1 MLIFLTAL
9 LAASPD
15 TITAPGLPDDSLALR
30 PGAVTEFVS
39 PEGGRWP
46 LTVLRSELQP
56 SGTEVW
62 VARVGEAGAFHRAI
76 VTSGHG
82 AVFGWISTPEGDWQI
97 APVEAG
103 GTSVAQRAV
112 LADDAPLN
120 DVLRGFP
127 QARRAP
133 SPDRP
138 AEASAVPV
146 GSNGTVDI
154 AVVYTEGMES
164 FYGLGVV
171 TRAQHLINVL
181 DQALIDSDTGLR
193 VRMVHAQPLGVPWI
207 EQTSTLETIDD
218 LVAGASFGHPGTSAD
233 VFGTCEATAGLQCNN
248 DGDLS
253 HLYAMRNGKAAD
265 IVIMLRRYWRHE
277 QTYCGVAY
285 LPGAGAVGSIDPASD
300 HVLGVAVTGDG
311 PDANGTGASCGDL
324 TFAHEIGHNLGSHH
338 NVENAGGQFGLFTYS
353 YGHRVDCSFRT
364 IMGYHSSRSGVSCP
378 NGGQF
383 ETWIAAFS
391 NPDRLICR
399 GEACGIAADRPAM
412 AGADDNTT
420 PADNARSI
428 RTEGWRV
435 REYRDPPA
443 PAVVTAVLPSS
454 RAVGTGVAAT
464 AFVTIVNPASTGSTA
479 TACGLRVHAGN
490 SGGSFSYQTTD
501 PATNAITG
509 TPDTPVDIPAG
520 ASQSYVIAIS
530 RTSLTNQAEIR
541 IDAQCA
547 NRITQTVIPGL
558 NTLLFTALPSVGPD
572 IISVAATSGS
582 PGRLSISAPGA
593 TGAFAVAVTNAGA
606 PGDILFTARAATG
619 AQGVGQIHICRT
631 DPATAQ
637 CLTPRL
643 SELPL
648 TLGANETATFSVF
661 VTATGSIANQPAANR
676 ILFQA
681 AGASTGRI
689 VGSTSVAVRTEPE

>member
-1 MLIFLTAL
+1 MLFFLTAL
-9 LAASPD
+9 L
-15 TITAPGLPDDSLALR
+15 TIGTDAIAAPGLPEGSLQMT
-30 PGAVTEFVS
+30 PGAVTEFAA
-39 PEGGRWP
+39 PDGRNWP
-46 LTVLRSELQP
+46 LTVLRTEVQAA
-56 SGTEVW
+56 GTGVW
-62 VARVGEAGAFHRAI
+62 VARVGEEESLHRAI
-76 VTSGHG
+76 FTSGHG
-82 AVFGWISTPEGDWQI
+82 AVFGLISTPEGDWQI

-103 GTSVAQRAV
+103 GASVTQRPV
-112 LADDAPLN
+112 LADDAPAN

-127 QARRAP
+127 QARRAAL
-133 SPDRP
+133 
-138 AEASAVPV
+138 AEDPVEGPAVPV

-193 VRMVHAQPLGVPWI
+193 VRMVHAQPLGVPWV

-233 VFGTCEATAGLQCNN
+233 VFGSCESAGGLQCNN

-265 IVIMLRRYWRHE
+265 IVIMLRRYWRQQ

-285 LPGAGAVGSIDPASD
+285 LPGAGAVGSIDPATD
-300 HVLGVAVTGDG
+300 DVLGVAVTGDG
-311 PDANGTGASCGDL
+311 PDANGSGASCGDL

-338 NVENAGGQFGLFTYS
+338 NIENAGGSFGLFSYS
-353 YGHRVDCSFRT
+353 YGHRVDCNFRT
-364 IMGYHSSRSGVSCP
+364 IMAYHSSRSGVSCP
-378 NGGQF
+378 NGGLY
-383 ETWIAAFS
+383 ETWIPAFS
-391 NPDRLICR
+391 NPARV
-399 GEACGIAADRPAM
+399 ACNGQVCGVADGPELAH
-412 AGADDNTT
+412 ADDNTT

-443 PAVVTAVLPSS
+443 PAVVTAVLPAS
-454 RAVGTGVAAT
+454 RAVGTGAMAT
-464 AFVTIVNPASTGSTA
+464 AFVTIANPASTGSTA
-479 TACGLRVHAGN
+479 TACGLRVHGGN
-490 SGGSFSYQTTD
+490 TGGSFSYRTTD
-501 PATNAITG
+501 PATNAVTG

-520 ASQSYVIAIS
+520 VSQSYVIAMS
-530 RTSLTNQAEIR
+530 RTSLTNQADIR
-541 IDAQCA
+541 IDAQCT

-558 NTLLFTALPSVGPD
+558 NTLLFTALPAPGPD
-572 IISVAATSGS
+572 IISVSATSGS
-582 PGRLSISAPGA
+582 PGRLTISAPGA

-606 PGDILFTARAATG
+606 PGDILFSAQAATG
-619 AQGVGQIHICRT
+619 TQGVGQIQICRT
-631 DPATAQ
+631 DPNTAQ

-643 SELPL
+643 SEVPL
-648 TLGANETATFSVF
+648 TLANNETASFSVF
-661 VTATGSIANQPAANR
+661 VTAAGTITNQPATNR
-676 ILFQA
+676 VRFRA

-689 VGSTSVAVRTEPE
+689 VGSTSVAVRTAQD

>member
-1 MLIFLTAL
+1 MLLFLTAL

-15 TITAPGLPDDSLALR
+15 TIAAGLPGGSLRMA
-30 PGAVTEFVS
+30 PGAVTEFVAPDGQS
-39 PEGGRWP
+39 WP
-46 LTVLRSELQP
+46 LTVLRSERQT
-56 SGTEVW
+56 SGTDVW
-62 VARVGEAGAFHRAI
+62 VARVGDDGSFHRAI

-82 AVFGWISTPEGDWQI
+82 AVFGWISTPGGDWQI

-103 GTSVAQRAV
+103 GPAIAQRVV
-112 LADDAPLN
+112 LADDEPAN

-127 QARRAP
+127 PGQRAP
-133 SPDRP
+133 SATSPV
-138 AEASAVPV
+138 ETSAVPV

-181 DQALIDSDTGLR
+181 DQALIDSDTGVR
-193 VRMVHAQPLGVPWI
+193 VRMVHAQPLGVPWV

-233 VFGTCEATAGLQCNN
+233 VFGTCEATADLRCNN

-253 HLYAMRNGKAAD
+253 HLFAMRNGRAAD
-265 IVIMLRRYWRHE
+265 IVIMLRRYWRQQ

-285 LPGAGAVGSIDPASD
+285 LPGAGAVGSIDPAND
-300 HVLGVAVTGDG
+300 HVLGVAVSGDG
-311 PDANGTGASCGDL
+311 PDANGSGASCGDL

-338 NVENAGGQFGLFTYS
+338 NVENAGGSFGLFTYS
-353 YGHRVDCSFRT
+353 YGHRVDCNFRT

-378 NGGQF
+378 NGGLY
-383 ETWIAAFS
+383 ETWIPAFS
-391 NPDRLICR
+391 NPARM
-399 GEACGIAADRPAM
+399 ACNGQSCGVADGPGTAQ
-412 AGADDNTT
+412 ADDNTT

-443 PAVVTAVLPSS
+443 PAVVTAVLPAS
-454 RAVGTGVAAT
+454 RAVGTGATAT
-464 AFVTIVNPASTGSTA
+464 AFVTVANPASTGSTA
-479 TACGLRVHAGN
+479 TACGLRVHGGN
-490 SGGSFSYQTTD
+490 TGGSFSYQTTD
-501 PATNAITG
+501 PATNALTG
-509 TPDTPVDIPAG
+509 APDTPVDIPAG
-520 ASQSYVIAIS
+520 GSQSYVIAMS
-530 RTSLTNQAEIR
+530 RTSLTNQADIR

-619 AQGVGQIHICRT
+619 AQGVGQIQICRT
-631 DPATAQ
+631 DPNTAQ

-643 SELPL
+643 SEVAL
-648 TLGANETATFSVF
+648 TLGANETASFSVF
-661 VTATGSIANQPAANR
+661 VTATGTIENQPAVNR
-676 ILFQA
+676 VQFRA
-681 AGASTGRI
+681 TGATTGRI
-689 VGSTSVAVRTEPE
+689 VGATSVAVRTAQN

>member
-1 MLIFLTAL
+1 MLLFLTAL
-9 LAASPD
+9 LTTGPD
-15 TITAPGLPDDSLALR
+15 PIAAPGLPEGSLQMTQ
-30 PGAVTEFVS
+30 GATTEFAA
-39 PEGGRWP
+39 PDGRNWP
-46 LTVLRSELQP
+46 LTVMRSELQA
-56 SGTEVW
+56 SGTGVW
-62 VARVGEAGAFHRAI
+62 VARVGEEESLHRAI
-76 VTSGHG
+76 FTSGHG
-82 AVFGWISTPEGDWQI
+82 VVFGWISTPEGDWQI

-103 GTSVAQRAV
+103 GPSITQRPV
-112 LADDAPLN
+112 LSDDEPAN

-127 QARRAP
+127 LARRAAQ
-133 SPDRP
+133 
-138 AEASAVPV
+138 AEDPVDASAVPA

-193 VRMVHAQPLGVPWI
+193 VRMVHAQPLGVPWV

-233 VFGTCEATAGLQCNN
+233 VFGSCESASGLQCNN

-253 HLYAMRNGKAAD
+253 HLFAMRNGKAAD
-265 IVIMLRRYWRHE
+265 IVIMLRRYWRQQ

-285 LPGAGAVGSIDPASD
+285 LPGAGAVGSIDPATD
-300 HVLGVAVTGDG
+300 DVLGVAVTGDG
-311 PDANGTGASCGDL
+311 PDANGSGASCGDL

-338 NVENAGGQFGLFTYS
+338 NVENAGGNFGLFTYS
-353 YGHRVDCSFRT
+353 YGHRVDCNFRT
-364 IMGYHSSRSGVSCP
+364 IMAYHSSRSGVSCP
-378 NGGQF
+378 NGGLY
-383 ETWIAAFS
+383 ETWIPAFS
-391 NPDRLICR
+391 NPARV
-399 GEACGIAADRPAM
+399 ACNGQVCGVADGPGTAH
-412 AGADDNTT
+412 ADDNTT
-420 PADNARSI
+420 PADNSRSI

-443 PAVVTAVLPSS
+443 PAVVTAVVPAS
-454 RAVGTGVAAT
+454 RAVGTGAAAT
-464 AFVTIVNPASTGSTA
+464 AFVTIANPASTGSTA
-479 TACGLRVHAGN
+479 TACGLRVHGGN
-490 SGGSFSYQTTD
+490 TGGSFSYQTTD
-501 PATNAITG
+501 PATNAVTG
-509 TPDTPVDIPAG
+509 APNAPVDIPAG
-520 ASQSYVIAIS
+520 GSQSYVIAIS
-530 RTSLTNQAEIR
+530 RTSLTNQADIR

-582 PGRLSISAPGA
+582 PGRLTIPALGG

-606 PGDILFTARAATG
+606 PGDILFSAEATTG
-619 AQGVGQIHICRT
+619 TQGVGQIQICRT
-631 DPATAQ
+631 DPNTAQ

-643 SELPL
+643 SEVAL
-648 TLGANETATFSVF
+648 TLGANETASFSVF
-661 VTATGSIANQPAANR
+661 VTAEGTIANQPAGNR
-676 ILFQA
+676 ILFRA

-689 VGSTSVAVRTEPE
+689 VGATSVAVRTAQN